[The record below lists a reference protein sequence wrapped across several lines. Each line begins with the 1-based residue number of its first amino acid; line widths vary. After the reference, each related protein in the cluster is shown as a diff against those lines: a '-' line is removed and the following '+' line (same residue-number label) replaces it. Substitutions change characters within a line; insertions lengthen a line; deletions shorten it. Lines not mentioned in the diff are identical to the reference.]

1 MTPENDRRE
10 RLDRRRVPHTAND
23 LYQRIG
29 EKLLQIDA
37 ERRIGARREQDR
49 FDLSVAGLESKE
61 SPECI

>member
-10 RLDRRRVPHTAND
+10 RPDRRRVPHTAND

-29 EKLLQIDA
+29 EKLVQIDA
-37 ERRIGARREQDR
+37 ERRTGARRGQDK
-49 FDLSVAGLESKE
+49 FDLSVARREAKE